1 MLCAARPPRAA
12 APKLV
17 ALFPGP
23 KPRASTRADAA
34 VTYHELYKLA
44 ARDAV
49 ATLQADRW
57 RALYHELDVAG
68 DGDGRLSRDEVSQ
81 RLSELDAPERE
92 ADSIL
97 RALFTGSGD
106 TVGIEQFVRRAQR
119 LQSPLRLDLM
129 RAT

>member
-1 MLCAARPPRAA
+1 M
-12 APKLV
+12 
-17 ALFPGP
+17 
-23 KPRASTRADAA
+23 
-34 VTYHELYKLA
+34 
-44 ARDAV
+44 

-97 RALFTGSGD
+97 RALFILFLPVYVLFLAVSC
-106 TVGIEQFVRRAQR
+106 INQVRD
-119 LQSPLRLDLM
+119 LPPSPLISR
-129 RAT
+129 